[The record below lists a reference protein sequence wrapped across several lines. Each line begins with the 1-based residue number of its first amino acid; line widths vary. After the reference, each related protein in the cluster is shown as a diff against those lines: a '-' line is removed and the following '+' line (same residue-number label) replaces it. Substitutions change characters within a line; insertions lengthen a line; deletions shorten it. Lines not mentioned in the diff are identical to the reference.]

1 MRILVVDD
9 HEPIRKILK
18 SVLKKIGFDDVEE
31 AVDGA
36 EALRILKQKKFD
48 VVLLDWNMPNMSG
61 LDVLKEMKKDQDLKG
76 VRVIMVT
83 AETSKEKVL
92 EAINLGVSEY
102 VVKPFTP
109 EVLKKKIESV
119 INRG

>member
-1 MRILVVDD
+1 MRILIVDD

-18 SVLKKIGFDDVEE
+18 SLLKKIGFGDVQE
-31 AVDGA
+31 AVDGI
-36 EALRILKQKKFD
+36 EALRMLKQSKFD

-61 LDVLKEMKKDQDLKG
+61 LDVLKEIRKDETLKG

-119 INRG
+119 INKV